1 MKATEQYFHVVLFTM
16 LYKVALTLESV
27 EGDLKCDQANEKL
40 STTFLFPIS
49 YGAVYYSIQASSDE
63 FGNEILKRGHS
74 NESYSKCYFPVALL
88 FSCLSISISHFT
100 QI

>member
-1 MKATEQYFHVVLFTM
+1 M
-16 LYKVALTLESV
+16 LYKVALTLQSV

-63 FGNEILKRGHS
+63 FGNEILKRAHS

-88 FSCLSISISHFT
+88 FSCLSISISDFT